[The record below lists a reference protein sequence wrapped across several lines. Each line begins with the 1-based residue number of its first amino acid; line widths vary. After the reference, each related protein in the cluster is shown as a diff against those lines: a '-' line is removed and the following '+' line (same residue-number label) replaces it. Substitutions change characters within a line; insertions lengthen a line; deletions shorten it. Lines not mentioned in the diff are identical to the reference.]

1 MSKTEVIDQ
10 RPLTQAAPIRTVNED
25 ERTVE
30 VVFTTGADVPH
41 WMNTAEGFRQVMTR
55 ARLTEAAARLER
67 LNAGAPV
74 LDGHM
79 DFQARDVIGV
89 VESARIEE
97 GQRGVALI
105 RFSQAEEVEPIWQK
119 VREGT
124 LRNVSMG
131 FYVHEALIQ
140 SLDVDGEMREI
151 WELTDWEPFEISMVA
166 IGADPGARVQGGAGK
181 RPATV
186 IDSRKEIGMSK
197 NTQAPAGQQPG
208 EGGAAPA
215 VTQGAQGG
223 TTATPA
229 FDENAVRQQ
238 AARDERARVTAIR
251 QAGTALKLDEQVI
264 QKAID
269 DGTEVDTFRQS
280 AIEAFAARGGDPV
293 TTAPEPARAT
303 QGAGIGGPRASVTAD
318 AGDRF
323 RQGAMLGL
331 MARGG
336 LDGGERNEFTGM
348 TLAELARQSLSIAN
362 VSQAFSRR
370 TEMIGAAFVQSAG
383 GHSTSDFA
391 NVLADITG
399 KAALIGWEEAEETF
413 QAFTSTGT
421 LTDFKPSKRVGTGV
435 FSSLLEKTE
444 GAEYKQ
450 GTMGDRGESITLA
463 TYGRMLKITREAI
476 INDDLSLLTDAPR
489 KMGRAARR
497 TIGNLVY
504 AVLTGNP
511 TMSDG
516 TALFHADHGN
526 LAGSGG
532 APSVTTLGAARAAMR
547 TQKEGDAS
555 ALNIAPAHFI
565 VPAALETLATQ
576 LMRSTF
582 EPTANKGHATN
593 PVAGMAEVIVDGR
606 LDANSATAWYLAAS
620 PAMHDTI
627 EVAYLDGVQEPF
639 IEQKEAWSTDG
650 AELKVRI
657 DAGVAPLDYRSLY
670 KNAGT

>member
-1 MSKTEVIDQ
+1 MVPTQILEQ
-10 RPLTQAAPIRTVNED
+10 RPLTQAAPIRTVNEA

-30 VVFTTGADVPH
+30 VVFTSGADVPH
-41 WMNTAEGFRQVMTR
+41 WMNTAEGYRRVMTR
-55 ARLTEAAARLER
+55 ARLSASAARLDR
-67 LNAGAPV
+67 LNGGAPV

-79 DFQARDVIGV
+79 DYSARDVIGV

-97 GQRGVALI
+97 GRQGVAVI
-105 RFSQAEEVEPIWQK
+105 RFSQAPEVDSIWQK
-119 VREGT
+119 VKEGT

-131 FYVHEALIQ
+131 FYIHEALIQ
-140 SLDVDGEMREI
+140 SFDVDGEMKEV

-166 IGADPGARVQGGAGK
+166 VGADPGARVQNEAGQ
-181 RPATV
+181 RPARV
-186 IDSRKEIGMSK
+186 IDNRKELGMSK
-197 NTQAPAGQQPG
+197 NTQAPAGQQPDQ
-208 EGGAAPA
+208 GAI
-215 VTQGAQGG
+215 VTQAAQ
-223 TTATPA
+223 TPPVA
-229 FDENAVRQQ
+229 VQFDEAAVRQQ
-238 AARDERARVTAIR
+238 AARDERERVTAIR
-251 QAGTALKLDEQVI
+251 QAGTALNVEEAVI

-269 DGTEVDTFRQS
+269 DGTAADAFRQS
-280 AIEAFAARGGDPV
+280 AISSYAARGNASGANGGDEGRSV
-293 TTAPEPARAT
+293 SQSAH
-303 QGAGIGGPRASVTAD
+303 IGGPRASVTAD

-323 RQGAMLGL
+323 RQGAVLGL

-336 LDGGERNEFTGM
+336 LKGGERNEFTGM
-348 TLAELARQSLSIAN
+348 TLAEMARQSLLIAG
-362 VSQAFSRR
+362 VRQSYDRR
-370 TEMIGAAFVQSAG
+370 TEMIGQAFVQSAG

-391 NVLADITG
+391 NVLANITG
-399 KAALIGWEEAEETF
+399 KAALIGWEEAQETF
-413 QAFTSTGT
+413 TAFTSTGT
-421 LTDFKPSKRVGTGV
+421 LTDFKETKRVGTGV
-435 FSSLLEKTE
+435 FSSLAEKAE
-444 GAEYKQ
+444 GAEYKY
-450 GTMGDRGESITLA
+450 GTMGDRGESIVLA

-497 TIGNLVY
+497 TIGDLVY

-516 TALFHADHGN
+516 VALFAAGHNN

-532 APSVTTLGAARAAMR
+532 APSVTTLAAGRAAMR

-555 ALNIAPAHFI
+555 ALNIAPAYFI

-576 LMRSTF
+576 LMTSTF

-606 LDANSATAWYLAAS
+606 LDAASATAWYLAAN

-639 IEQKEAWSTDG
+639 IEQKESWSTDG

-657 DAGVAPLDYRSLY
+657 DAGVAPLDWRTLY
-670 KNAGT
+670 KNAGA